1 MYVYNSPCLL
11 LLYFPGTNQLTM
23 QRGMRRNILSLPFC
37 LSFSRILSLSVCL
50 SVSSFRSRART
61 WLVTVLSPLSY
72 FKFKPIHL
80 HLCTSCSRTDIQCF
94 ASPRVI
100 ADITCFHSVLPYPI
114 MSCPAQSSPDR
125 VMNSPSPNYTRADRA
140 APSQRAPLCC
150 VVSPACDDASYPN
163 LPCPRRY
170 TRQYH
175 VETAIGTS
183 KYEARK
189 RCLDLDG
196 YAACVCVCV

>member
-1 MYVYNSPCLL
+1 
-11 LLYFPGTNQLTM
+11 
-23 QRGMRRNILSLPFC
+23 
-37 LSFSRILSLSVCL
+37 
-50 SVSSFRSRART
+50 
-61 WLVTVLSPLSY
+61 
-72 FKFKPIHL
+72 
-80 HLCTSCSRTDIQCF
+80 
-94 ASPRVI
+94 
-100 ADITCFHSVLPYPI
+100 

-196 YAACVCVCV
+196 YAACVCVCVCDVMGLCLKYSMFHVPAYLHTLAIQLSMEEIFTATWQ